1 MTNNPLN
8 HLTPE
13 ERARLRELAS
23 KATPA
28 PWRWAVERHAV
39 LRLLDEI
46 ERRPPPLVWS
56 KEPPAVVGLWAFR
69 SIHTGNVYCAKIDV
83 IRNTRH
89 GVMVEWNEG
98 DRLRVVLAKDFE
110 WCFIPQPSE
119 ASE

>member
-1 MTNNPLN
+1 MSSNPLN

-46 ERRPPPLVWS
+46 ERRPPPLVWR
-56 KEPPAVVGLWAFR
+56 KEPPDQPGWWWYLESERHAAQPLFVSHDG
-69 SIHTGNVYCAKIDV
+69 
-83 IRNTRH
+83 RN
-89 GVMVEWNEG
+89 WC
-98 DRLRVVLAKDFE
+98 VVLGPAE
-110 WCFIPQPSE
+110 WREVERYKGQWSGPIPQPSE

>member
-1 MTNNPLN
+1 MPSEQLN

-56 KEPPAVVGLWAFR
+56 KEPPEVSDR
-69 SIHTGNVYCAKIDV
+69 CYCWCRWTDIKGEPFIV
-83 IRNTRH
+83 ELRRCTSGRIR
-89 GVMVEWNEG
+89 G
-98 DRLRVVLAKDFE
+98 DFIGYVDEHADDLEYAGP
-110 WCFIPQPSE
+110 IPQPSE